1 MIAKAK
7 PLVSP
12 HWVAR
17 VLYINGVKVEGIE
30 SVTITTKP
38 AGWKPEG
45 PENCPG
51 GETYDEYMKRRVL
64 EQ

>member
-1 MIAKAK
+1 
-7 PLVSP
+7 
-12 HWVAR
+12 

>member
-30 SVTITTKP
+30 SV
-38 AGWKPEG
+38 
-45 PENCPG
+45 NCPG